1 MATYNERKDFIK
13 DLIHDDLLD
22 MAIDWIK
29 KSMMPSEVFSDEQ
42 LSEWAEDH
50 GYIKDGDQ

>member
-22 MAIDWIK
+22 MAIAWIK
-29 KSMMPSEVFSDEQ
+29 TSMIPSEVFSDEQ
-42 LSEWAEDH
+42 LREWAEDH
-50 GYIKDGDQ
+50 DYIKSED